1 MGKLAIRLGL
11 ACALATNWV
20 YAAAPAPAPAPA
32 PAAAAPPEAS
42 LVRPRICLVL
52 SGGGA
57 RGMAHIGVLKILEEL
72 KIPID
77 CIAGTSMGAVVGGLY
92 ASGMTAAQIDTT
104 MRSVD
109 WQEAFR
115 DAPPRRDL
123 AFRRKQDD
131 QNFLVRLPLGL
142 KHGKIL
148 LPKGFI
154 QGQKLQET
162 LRQLTLPFSN
172 STNFDLLP
180 TPFRAVATDLV
191 TGGAVLLDKGDL
203 SIAMRASISAP
214 GLFAPV
220 ETQGLL
226 LVDGGLAEN
235 LPIDVARQMHADVL
249 IVSDVSYPLQP
260 RTALDSALSISN
272 QMLAILVRKDTD
284 RQRATLSA
292 SDVLIEPILGS
303 TSSTDFTAAVSS
315 IGAGENAARNMLG
328 RLEALRVGDTAYNDY
343 LVRRAAREPGLPDI
357 KFVRVD
363 EQSKR
368 YEKTIMAEM
377 QPLVGKPLNVDAV
390 GERVT
395 ELYGLGNFETLDYA
409 LVDQG
414 QGADQESGIEIRA
427 RRKSWGPN
435 YVRFGLDLEDNFQG
449 NSRYNAAARFI
460 LTELDKL
467 GGELVTDVQIGS
479 DPKVASEF
487 YQPLNATRTWFVAPS
502 LRIEARDLQLYAN
515 DTEVADYRDREAEAA
530 FDVGRTLGNWG
541 EIRVGYH
548 RTNGAATVR
557 LGDPTL
563 VESQYNDGEL
573 FVKFSYDRLDNLHFP
588 REGSQFS
595 LQWDANRTDLG
606 GDTAFDKVKADWLM
620 ARSLGRNTL
629 LLWASAGSVVGGTIK
644 ATAVPDLFSLGGFFN
659 LSGLAPSSLYGPDY
673 AIARAIYFRK
683 IGRGGEGFFE
693 FPAYIGMSLEMGNT
707 WQTRGDMSFGSTRK
721 DASLFLAFDT
731 FLGPVYLGSGYDTA
745 GHSAYYL
752 FLGRTF

>member
-1 MGKLAIRLGL
+1 MGKLAIRLAL
-11 ACALATNWV
+11 ACALATNCQWI
-20 YAAAPAPAPAPA
+20 YAAE
-32 PAAAAPPEAS
+32 AAAAVTAPDAAG
-42 LVRPRICLVL
+42 VRPRICLVL

-57 RGMAHIGVLKILEEL
+57 RGMAHIGVLKVLEEL

-142 KHGKIL
+142 KHGTIL

-172 STNFDLLP
+172 STDFDLLP

-191 TGGAVLLDKGDL
+191 TGNAVLLDKGDL

-235 LPIDVARQMHADVL
+235 LPIDVARQMHADIL
-249 IVSDVSYPLQP
+249 IVSDVSYPLQS
-260 RTALDSALSISN
+260 RAALDSALSISN

-303 TSSTDFTAAVSS
+303 TSSTDFTAAIST
-315 IGAGENAARNMLG
+315 IAAGENAARSTLS

-343 LVRRAAREPGLPDI
+343 LVRRAAREPGLPAI

-390 GERVT
+390 GERIT

-414 QGADQESGIEIRA
+414 QGADEESGIEIRA

-479 DPKVASEF
+479 DPKVQSEF
-487 YQPLNATRTWFVAPS
+487 YQPLNATRTWFIAPS
-502 LRIEARDLQLYAN
+502 LRIEARDLQLYSN
-515 DTEVADYRDREAEAA
+515 DVEVADYRDREAEAA
-530 FDVGRTLGNWG
+530 FDIGRTLGNWG

-557 LGDPTL
+557 LGDPAL
-563 VESQYNDGEL
+563 VESQYNNGEL

-588 REGSQFS
+588 REGTQFT
-595 LQWDANRTDLG
+595 LQWDANRADLG
-606 GDTAFDKVKADWLM
+606 GDTPFDKVKADWLM

-644 ATAVPDLFSLGGFFN
+644 TTDVPDLFSLGGFFN
-659 LSGLAPSSLYGPDY
+659 LSGLAPNSLYGPDY
-673 AIARAIYFRK
+673 GIARAIYFRK

-707 WQTRGDMSFGSTRK
+707 WQTRGDASFGSTHK